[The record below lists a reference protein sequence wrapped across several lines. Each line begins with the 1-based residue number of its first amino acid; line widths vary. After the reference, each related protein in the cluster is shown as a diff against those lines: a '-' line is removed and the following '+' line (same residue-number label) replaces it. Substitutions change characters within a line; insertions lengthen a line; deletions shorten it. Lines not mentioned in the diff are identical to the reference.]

1 MLLIGVALLGF
12 SLSSCSLYRSLSDAM
27 ATQIVE
33 IVHTSQ
39 SNLDNRTLAPDSSSN
54 VPQPSQAF
62 ESPAGEPGF
71 VLFFDDFSDPT
82 SGWENFSDDVTTYGY
97 SDGSY
102 MISIT
107 KPEYCG
113 FSVLQRTF
121 GDVIVEADITKVYGA
136 ADADYGLVCR
146 HQEDQ
151 KLYIAGI
158 TTSGYYGLGKIMN
171 GEPADLGPS
180 EWQYQSTA
188 IQSGSDSNHLRLTC
202 NYDQL
207 SLAANGTTIDMGKDS
222 DLRTGDVGVY
232 ACAYDAT
239 GIEVLYD
246 NFQVSQP

>member
-1 MLLIGVALLGF
+1 MCFVALALICI
-12 SLSSCSLYRSLSDAM
+12 SLSGCSLYRSLSDAM
-27 ATQIVE
+27 GTQIVD
-33 IVHTSQ
+33 ILRTSQ
-39 SNLDNRTLAPDSSSN
+39 SNLDNPTTAPGSSSN
-54 VPQPSQAF
+54 EPQPSQAF
-62 ESPAGEPGF
+62 ESLPNEPGS
-71 VLFFDDFSDPT
+71 VLFVDDFSDPN

-113 FSVLQRTF
+113 YTVLERTF
-121 GDVIVEADITKVYGA
+121 SDVIVEADAIKVYGA
-136 ADADYGLVCR
+136 EDADYGLVCR
-146 HQEDQ
+146 RQQDQ

-158 TTSGYYGLGKIMN
+158 TASGFYGMVKIMN

-188 IQSGSDSNHLRLTC
+188 IRSGSDTNHLRLTC
-202 NYDQL
+202 NFDQL
-207 SLAANGTTIDMGKDS
+207 SLAVNGTTIDMGKDT

-246 NFQVSQP
+246 NFLVSQP